1 MALTNITLQP
11 HYKCNSSYLEVAVLC
26 PSTTLSYIGVLILY
40 TCVILPWPSC
50 TLLCI
55 VKLYLPVVGI
65 LYSVAHNCVIFA
77 DTEVV
82 FLCLCTTL
90 PHREMGIQWHME
102 KRPSGMV
109 IFQNK

>member
-26 PSTTLSYIGVLILY
+26 PSTTLSYIRVLILY

-55 VKLYLPVVGI
+55 ELVLQ
-65 LYSVAHNCVIFA
+65 
-77 DTEVV
+77 
-82 FLCLCTTL
+82 CTC
-90 PHREMGIQWHME
+90 
-102 KRPSGMV
+102 
-109 IFQNK
+109 